1 KTFFAA
7 MPSPREPCIAAGAF
21 CAVVLTAL
29 HAFVDFP
36 MQIASLQFYFL
47 TLLALGWSYRIKEI
61 EGQPY

>member
-1 KTFFAA
+1 

-21 CAVVLTAL
+21 CAVILTAL

-47 TLLALGWSYRIKEI
+47 TLLALGWSYRLE
-61 EGQPY
+61 ETEE